1 MTSVILTNL
10 SLFRSSASIKPSIFR
25 QTLPTK
31 VDSCLIDDD
40 KFSVM
45 ILTLVVK
52 SLTAVT
58 KVSTLRSIELKLLLI
73 AIVLV
78 TIADTARA
86 ISRLI

>member
-45 ILTLVVK
+45 ILTLIVK
-52 SLTAVT
+52 PSIFPD
-58 KVSTLRSIELKLLLI
+58 KRSIFPSTQVECYELRKQSYTT
-73 AIVLV
+73 VLV
-78 TIADTARA
+78 RPG
-86 ISRLI
+86 